1 MKSLRLGKTIL
12 WSSVAALLL
21 VTGATAATTFNNQEV
36 GYTVCIDSKSKALS
50 FPGTEKC
57 KPGQKKLILG
67 AKGAKGD
74 IGATGATGAAGAL
87 GATGAAGAAGAT
99 GAAGAEGA
107 EGPAAIW
114 ISASDLVNS
123 AHTSSYPNVSMA
135 NIMFD
140 GYWHNVVKIIDSQGT
155 YNPATATIA
164 LPESWR
170 TSGNVYATVYY
181 AGEKTDGNIRMEIGY
196 DGTKIGDKPFTAGY
210 QEPCANAT
218 PKIAYALQ
226 TCTKK
231 ISDLIYATDDLSVI
245 EVNRYSYEYAG
256 LDSPDTNTGD
266 LYIYGIK
273 IENRTP

>member
-1 MKSLRLGKTIL
+1 MKSFRLGKTIL
-12 WSSVAALLL
+12 WSSIAGLLV
-21 VTGATAATTFNNQEV
+21 VTGATAATTFNNEEV
-36 GYTVCIDSKSKALS
+36 GYTVCIDSKTKALS

-57 KPGQKKLILG
+57 KSGQKKLILG
-67 AKGAKGD
+67 AKGVKGD
-74 IGATGATGAAGAL
+74 TGASGAA
-87 GATGAAGAAGAT
+87 GAAGAAGAT
-99 GAAGAEGA
+99 GATGATGS

-114 ISASDLVNS
+114 ISASDLVS
-123 AHTSSYPNVSMA
+123 TAHTANYPNVSIA
-135 NIMFD
+135 NIMID
-140 GYWHNVVKIIDSQGT
+140 GYWHNVVRIVESKGT

-170 TSGNVYATVYY
+170 KSGNVWATVYY
-181 AGEKTDGNIRMEIGY
+181 SGNKTDGNIRMEIGY

-210 QEPCANAT
+210 QEPCADAT

-231 ISDLIYATDDLSVI
+231 LSDLIYATDDLSVI

-256 LDSPDTNTGD
+256 LNLPDTNTGD

-273 IENRTP
+273 LENRVS

>member
-1 MKSLRLGKTIL
+1 MKSMRLGKTFL
-12 WSSVAALLL
+12 WSIVGALLF
-21 VTGATAATTFNNQEV
+21 VTGATAASTFNNAEV

-50 FPGTEKC
+50 FPGTNKC
-57 KPGQKKLILG
+57 KAGQKKLILG

-74 IGATGATGAAGAL
+74 AGAAGAMGATGAAGAT
-87 GATGAAGAAGAT
+87 GAVGETGAAGAT
-99 GAAGAEGA
+99 GA

-123 AHTSSYPNVSMA
+123 AHTTTYPNVSMA
-135 NIMFD
+135 NITFD
-140 GYWHNVVKIIDSQGT
+140 GYWHNVVKIVDSNET

-181 AGEKTDGNIRMEIGY
+181 AGNKTDGNIFVEIGY
-196 DGTKIGDKPFTAGY
+196 GGTKIGDKPFTAGY
-210 QEPCANAT
+210 QFPCANAT

-226 TCTKK
+226 TCTRK
-231 ISDLIYATDDLSVI
+231 ISVLSTHDLSII

-273 IENRTP
+273 IENRAP